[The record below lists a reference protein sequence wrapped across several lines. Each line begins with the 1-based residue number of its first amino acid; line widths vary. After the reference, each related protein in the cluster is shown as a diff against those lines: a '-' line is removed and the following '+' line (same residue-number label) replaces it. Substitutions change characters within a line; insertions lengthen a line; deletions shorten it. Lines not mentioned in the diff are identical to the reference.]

1 MRIQRAVDQRLAAG
15 WQTQGAVV
23 ELWDFD
29 GRMVKV
35 RTSGALK
42 ENEELRRAVLAELEQ
57 LIKAEIDPSIGVEA

>member
-1 MRIQRAVDQRLAAG
+1 M
-15 WQTQGAVV
+15 V